1 MSKHLAKIVP
11 NIDGVRDVAC
21 LSRGTRVVVGDAEL
35 TGVTRIVLVADVD
48 DIWRAT
54 IECHVEPPD
63 ELLAS
68 SVIRAK
74 PKERWYSRVL
84 RWINGE
90 PKDVTSLS
98 SWAREFEH

>member
-11 NIDGVRDVAC
+11 NFDGGHDVAC
-21 LSRGTRVVVGDAEL
+21 ITRGTRVVVGDAEL
-35 TGVTRIVLVADVD
+35 AGVTRIVLVADVD
-48 DIWRAT
+48 EVWRAT
-54 IECHVEPPD
+54 IECLVEPPA

-68 SVIRAK
+68 SVIQVK
-74 PKERWYSRVL
+74 PQERWYIRVL

-98 SWAREFEH
+98 SWAREFER